1 MEGRISTGKPRRDLG
16 KRLTAALE
24 QANPKGQRVIWRVN
38 GEAIATGTV
47 VERRYS
53 AQDREDQV
61 LVKWDSRL
69 MFSDWTPV
77 AGLEFIGHEPP
88 NDVS

>member
-1 MEGRISTGKPRRDLG
+1 MDGRISTGKPRRDLP
-16 KRLTAALE
+16 KRLQSALD
-24 QANPKGQRVIWRVN
+24 QANPKGQRVIWRIN

-53 AQDREDQV
+53 EQDREHQV

-69 MFSDWTPV
+69 MFQDWTPA

-88 NDVS
+88 NDLW